1 MKNYPKRITANE
13 CLPGRLDMARRLFVF
28 LVIALVM
35 FAGCEAEIKYRD
47 KIVEVD
53 SSDWLGSPP
62 GITESMLTASP
73 KTADV
78 VVVGAGISGLSAAR
92 AAAEAGADVIVIEKR
107 NDIFIRGLCFGAL
120 NSSYQKSIGYEL
132 TDPQLMEA
140 ALELHKLS
148 GNRANLALWVK
159 WAFESGAAFDWFAGA
174 FTEQGSGYTPVTDFP
189 LLGAQKGATAA
200 DGTGAFSGAGTN
212 DRGYYL
218 QYYPLVGTN
227 ITGVSTEMRGW
238 PHYATSHNF
247 QTATGM
253 DGNWPLA
260 LRAQK
265 NAAEKNG
272 AQFVFDSEAKELI
285 LDGAGN
291 VVGVYVEGPDG
302 YFKVTANKG
311 VILATGDYS
320 GDKKMVTYLCPEYK
334 AMTGSEFYANYD
346 GSPAGGTGDGHK
358 MAIWAGGM
366 MEPSPHAP
374 MAHSMNFF
382 SQIGVASALQLN
394 ANGERFMNE
403 DVSGQLITN
412 GTSRQ
417 PNRLGYQIYDSDVAT
432 YLPKVMNDSH
442 GALDF
447 SNNADVASI
456 QAAITALDPA
466 GQAMT
471 LEALVEQMFPGNADA
486 QANALAAIT
495 RYNQLAAAGFDAD
508 FGVEADKMWP
518 LLQPPYFFGGNFVAG
533 AVITSG
539 VMVNSDLR
547 VLKAADYKPIPG
559 LWAVGNTAGGRYAG
573 DYPVH
578 GAAATSHGTAVTFG
592 KSAGIDAANYT
603 RP

>member
-1 MKNYPKRITANE
+1 MKTKQGLCFGFAVLTLTAI
-13 CLPGRLDMARRLFVF
+13 F
-28 LVIALVM
+28 AL
-35 FAGCEAEIKYRD
+35 AGCNAEIEYRD

-53 SSDWLGSPP
+53 ASDWLGNPP
-62 GITESMLTASP
+62 GITESMLTGTP

-92 AAAEAGADVIVIEKR
+92 AAAEEGASVIVIEKR
-107 NDIFIRGLCFGAL
+107 GDIFIRGLCFGAL
-120 NSSYQKSIGYEL
+120 NSSYQKSIGYNL
-132 TDPQLMEA
+132 TDEQLMEA

-159 WAFESGAAFDWFAGA
+159 WAFESGAAFDWFASA
-174 FTEQGSGYTPVTDFP
+174 FTKEDSGYTPVTDFP
-189 LLGAQKGATAA
+189 LLGNQKGATAA
-200 DGTGAFSGAGTN
+200 KSEAPFDTQGTN
-212 DRGYYL
+212 ANGYYL
-218 QYYPLVGTN
+218 QYYPLLGPD
-227 ITGVSTEMRGW
+227 MRGW
-238 PHYATSHNF
+238 THYATSHNF

-260 LRAQK
+260 LRAQE
-265 NAAEKNG
+265 NAAKKAG
-272 AQFVFDSEAKELI
+272 AQFIFDSEAKELI
-285 LDGAGN
+285 VDNGS

-320 GDKKMVTYLCPEYK
+320 GNKTMVKYLCPEYLD
-334 AMTGSEFYANYD
+334 MTGSEFYANFD

-358 MAIWAGGM
+358 MAIWAGGK

-374 MAHSMNFF
+374 MAHSMIFG
-382 SQIGVASALQLN
+382 SQIGVASSLQLN
-394 ANGERFMNE
+394 ENGERFMNE

-412 GTSRQ
+412 GVSRQ
-417 PNRLGYQIYDSDVAT
+417 LNRRMIQIYDSDVAT
-432 YLPKVMNDSH
+432 YLPKVWNDSH

-456 QAAITALDPA
+456 QAAINALDPNGA
-466 GQAMT
+466 AQT
-471 LEALVEQMFPGNADA
+471 LNALVQQIFPDNTAA
-486 QANALAAIT
+486 QQNALAAIE
-495 RYNQLAAAGFDAD
+495 RYNKLADDGFDAD
-508 FGVEADKMWP
+508 FGVDPDKMWP
-518 LLQPPYFFGGNFVAG
+518 LLKPPFFFASNFVAG

-539 VMVNSDLR
+539 VMVNEDLR

-592 KSAGIDAANYT
+592 KSAGIDAAKYT